1 MFGAFKLTKHP
12 DIDQCKYFGYGIGFD
27 RKATFW
33 LGNETGGKVKIFGVD
48 MSSTPYIDNK

>member
-27 RKATFW
+27 SKATFW